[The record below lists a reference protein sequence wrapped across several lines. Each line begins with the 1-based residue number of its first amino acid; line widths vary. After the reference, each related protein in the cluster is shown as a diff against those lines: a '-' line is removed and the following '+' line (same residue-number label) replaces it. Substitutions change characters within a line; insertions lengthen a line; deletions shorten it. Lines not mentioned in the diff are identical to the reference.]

1 MNKIEHVWDLI
12 GRKVNQRSLQCE
24 NIAELTDAI
33 LEKWRRFLQE
43 RLRRLIPR
51 MNR

>member
-33 LEKWRRFLQE
+33 LEQMAE
-43 RLRRLIPR
+43 IPTR
-51 MNR
+51 EATLPNS